1 MTNVDLSNLIFP
13 DARDISYYEKKYP
26 PRNLSKNAEV
36 TRIGPSPTGNV
47 HIGTIYQALINKKL
61 AQQTSGLFY
70 TRIEDTDQKREIEG
84 GITQIIES
92 LKIFDLIPDEG
103 MYSKTESIG
112 DYGPYKQSD
121 RKDIYEAYAKHLIS
135 LGKAY
140 PCFCTS
146 EEGELLRA
154 EQEKNSVRPGYYNNW
169 AKCRWLSLEEAKMRI
184 QNGEKYIIRFKSF
197 GEEGRKIEYKDV
209 IKGNVEFLENDN
221 DIVIIKADGLPTYHF
236 AHAVDDHLMKTTLV
250 IRGDEWLS
258 SLPLHLQLFQ
268 SLGFRSPKYAHTA
281 TLLKNDNGCK
291 RKISKRKDPEST
303 ISYYLQEG
311 FPIMAIKEYLMNIAN
326 SNFENWRNENP
337 NLNMEDFNF
346 QLNKMNLG
354 GALLDMK
361 KLINVSKNVISGM
374 TAEELYKKIYAWATE
389 YDHSLLTIIKDKE
402 YTIKVLGIERGGKNS
417 RKDISKWSD
426 VKDSIIYMYDDYFLD
441 QQQIY
446 PYQTIHQ
453 QKDVDRILKLY
464 TEKYYDENDDKETW
478 FNKIKELTQELGYAK
493 EVKQLKNNPEIYKA
507 HVGDVSTV
515 LRVALTGRS
524 NTPDMYELMR
534 ILGKRSIIR
543 RFEKAISTPI
553 NKYN

>member
-13 DARDISYYEKKYP
+13 DAKDISYYEEKYS

-47 HIGTIYQALINKKL
+47 HIGTIYQALINKTV
-61 AQQTSGLFY
+61 ARQTKGIFY

-84 GITQIIES
+84 GIAQIIES

-103 MYSKTESIG
+103 MCLETESIG

-121 RKDIYEAYAKHLIS
+121 RKNIYEAYAKHLIS

-140 PCFCTS
+140 PCFCTP
-146 EEGELLRA
+146 EEEKFLRA
-154 EQEKNSVRPGYYNNW
+154 EQEAKGVKPGYYNNW

-184 QNGEKYIIRFKSF
+184 EKGAKYIIRFKSF
-197 GEEGRKIEYKDV
+197 GKEGRKIEYKDV
-209 IKGNVEFLENDN
+209 IKGNIKFLENDN

-236 AHAVDDHLMKTTLV
+236 AHAVDDHLMKTTLI

-268 SLGFRSPKYAHTA
+268 ALDFRAPKYAHTA
-281 TLLKNDNGCK
+281 TLLKNDNGSK
-291 RKISKRKDPEST
+291 RKISKRKDPEAT

-311 FPIMAIKEYLMNIAN
+311 FPIIAIKEYLMNIAN

-337 NLNMEDFNF
+337 NLKMEDFNF
-346 QLNKMNLG
+346 QLNKMNLS
-354 GALLDMK
+354 GALFDVK
-361 KLINVSKNVISGM
+361 KLINISKDIISRM
-374 TAEELYKKIYAWATE
+374 TAEEIYEEIHVWATKQ
-389 YDHSLLTIIKDKE
+389 DHPLLAVIKDKE
-402 YTIKVLGIERGGKNS
+402 YTLKVLGVERGMKNS

-426 VKDSIIYMYDDYFLD
+426 VKDSILYMYDEYFLD

-446 PYQTIHQ
+446 PYQIIHQ
-453 QKDVDRILKLY
+453 QADVEKILKLY
-464 TEKYYDENDDKETW
+464 IEKYYDENDDKETW

-507 HVGDVSTV
+507 HVGDVSAV

-524 NTPDMYELMR
+524 NTPDMHELMH
-534 ILGKRSIIR
+534 ILGEKSIIK
-543 RFEKAISTPI
+543 RFEKAMSTPI
-553 NKYN
+553 N